1 MAKPAEDRRSGKDR
15 RRSSGTRAG
24 DGDRRR
30 MDRRQFPPPDD
41 PSRISADGR
50 ELLRAIDAYKKQRGL
65 ARVSVDEL
73 LGVLADTGYRRA

>member
-1 MAKPAEDRRSGKDR
+1 
-15 RRSSGTRAG
+15 
-24 DGDRRR
+24 

-50 ELLRAIDAYKKQRGL
+50 ELLRAIDAYKKERGL